1 MDPTYPGAQHL
12 RGAVYLQAGP
22 YDEAIRCFQRAI
34 TSSGEDLP
42 VWFVAHL
49 GCAYSKAGW
58 KAEALEVVDTLQSA
72 SSCRYVSPRSEE
84 HTSELQSPVHLVCRL
99 LLEKKK

>member
-49 GCAYSKAGW
+49 GCAYS
-58 KAEALEVVDTLQSA
+58 
-72 SSCRYVSPRSEE
+72 RSEE
-84 HTSELQSPVHLVCRL
+84 HTSELQSRGHLVCRL
-99 LLEKKK
+99 PLEKKNMNVRIAGRIEDIQNISHDRPP